1 MNKKNIFLIL
11 LGVGIVLFLVVSIFL
26 LFNRKSKQAKNAKHP
41 KHPQVFENMITEE
54 ECDYILQKCENHFVE
69 DKSFESGIPVNRGK
83 TSTCIL
89 SKSEPTIEKILRKIC
104 TTIGKNYDDVEDIE
118 IVKYKPNGTHLPHY
132 DSRKTTVTLF
142 LNDSFEGGGIY
153 FPHLNQKWK
162 PRKNGGLCFQTDK
175 NPDSLHE
182 NMPVTKGEKYVAYI
196 WI

>member
-1 MNKKNIFLIL
+1 MNKKNVFLIL
-11 LGVGIVLFLVVSIFL
+11 LGVGFLLFLVVSIFL
-26 LFNRKSKQAKNAKHP
+26 LFNRKSKQAKNP
-41 KHPQVFENMITEE
+41 KVFENMITKEE
-54 ECDYILQKCENHFVE
+54 GEYILQKCENQFVE
-69 DKSFESGIPVNRGK
+69 DTYFESGIPVNRGK

-104 TTIGKNYDDVEDIE
+104 GNIGKDYDDVEDIE
-118 IVKYKPNGTHLPHY
+118 IVKYKPNGIHLPHY
-132 DSRKTTVTLF
+132 DSRKITVTLF

-153 FPHLNQKWK
+153 FPHLNQKWT

-182 NMPVTKGEKYVAYI
+182 NIPVTKGEKYVAYI